1 MKREREIGKKVTVVG
16 AGFVGATCAR
26 RIIEKDLA
34 DVVLI
39 DIIEGLPQG
48 RALDLME
55 SAPVEG
61 YSAQITGTNNYKD
74 TKNSDIVVITAG
86 IARKP
91 GMSRDDLLQ
100 TNAKIIKD
108 VVTKTVKYSPNA
120 ILVMVTN
127 PLDVISYLAYKTSGF
142 KSHKVIGMAGVL
154 DSARYRFFI
163 AEALGITPS
172 SVNAFVL
179 GGHGDSMVPLPRYST
194 VNGIPITQLLSKKKI
209 DEINERT
216 KNGGAEIVGL
226 LKTGSAY
233 YAPSASVVEMV
244 KSILLDE
251 NKILPCCVL
260 LNGEYGLKDIYCGVP
275 VKLSK
280 NGVEEIVKVDLTQE
294 ELAYLKKSSDAVK
307 ENIKKLNLKS

>member
-1 MKREREIGKKVTVVG
+1 MVKERKMNKKVTVVG

-34 DVVLI
+34 DVCLI

-61 YSAQITGTNNYKD
+61 YSAQIVGTNDYKD
-74 TKNSDIVVITAG
+74 TKDSDIVVITAG

-100 TNAKIIKD
+100 TNAKIITD
-108 VVTKTVKYSPNA
+108 VVTKIVKHSPNA
-120 ILVMVTN
+120 ILIMVTN
-127 PLDVISYLAYKTSGF
+127 PLDVISYLAYKVSGF
-142 KSHKVIGMAGVL
+142 KSNKVIGMAGVL
-154 DSARYRFFI
+154 DSARYRYFI
-163 AEALGITPS
+163 AEALDVTPS
-172 SVNAFVL
+172 LVHAFVL

-194 VNGIPITQLLSKKKI
+194 VNGIPITQLLPKKKI
-209 DEINERT
+209 DEINKRT
-216 KNGGAEIVGL
+216 QNGGAEIVGL

-233 YAPSASVVEMV
+233 YAPSASAVEMV

-251 NKILPCCVL
+251 NKVLPCCVY
-260 LNGEYGLKDIYCGVP
+260 LNGEYGLRDIYCGVP
-275 VKLSK
+275 ARLSK
-280 NGVEEIVKVDLTQE
+280 NGLEEIVKIDLTKE
-294 ELAYLKKSSDAVK
+294 ELASLKKSSDAVK
-307 ENIKKLNLKS
+307 ANIKKLNL

>member
-1 MKREREIGKKVTVVG
+1 MKKQRKMNKKVTVVG

-34 DVVLI
+34 DVCLI

-61 YSAQITGTNNYKD
+61 YSAQIIGTNDYKD
-74 TKNSDIVVITAG
+74 TKDSDIVVITAG

-100 TNAKIIKD
+100 TNARIIKD
-108 VVTKTVKYSPNA
+108 VVTKIVKYSPNA
-120 ILVMVTN
+120 ILIMVTN

-142 KSHKVIGMAGVL
+142 KSHRVIGMAGVL
-154 DSARYRFFI
+154 DSARYRYFI
-163 AEALGITPS
+163 AEALGVTPHL
-172 SVNAFVL
+172 VHAFVL

-194 VNGIPITQLLSKKKI
+194 VNGIPITQLLPKKKI
-209 DEINERT
+209 EEINKRT
-216 KNGGAEIVGL
+216 QNGGAEIVGL

-233 YAPSASVVEMV
+233 YAPSASAVEMV

-251 NKILPCCVL
+251 NKMLPCCVYL
-260 LNGEYGLKDIYCGVP
+260 EGEYGLKDVYCGVP
-275 VKLSK
+275 ARLSK
-280 NGVEEIVKVDLTQE
+280 KGLEEIVKIDLTKE
-294 ELAYLKKSSDAVK
+294 ELASLKKSSDAVK
-307 ENIKKLNLKS
+307 ENIKKLDL

>member
-1 MKREREIGKKVTVVG
+1 MKNGRKIGKKVTVVG

-39 DIIEGLPQG
+39 DIVEGLPQG

-61 YSAQITGTNNYKD
+61 YAAQIIGTNDYKD
-74 TKNSDIVVITAG
+74 TKNSDVVVITAG

-108 VVTKTVKYSPNA
+108 VVTKIIAQSPDA

-127 PLDVISYLAYKTSGF
+127 PLDVISYLAYKVSGLP
-142 KSHKVIGMAGVL
+142 SHKVIGMAGVL
-154 DSARYRFFI
+154 DSARYRYFI
-163 AEALGITPS
+163 AEALNVTPS
-172 SVNAFVL
+172 LVNAFVL

-194 VNGIPITQLLSKKKI
+194 VNGIPITLLLSKKRI
-209 DEINERT
+209 DLINERT
-216 KNGGAEIVGL
+216 KNGGAEIVSL

-244 KSILLDE
+244 KSILLNE

-260 LNGEYGLKDIYCGVP
+260 CNGEYGLKDIYCGVP
-275 VKLSK
+275 VRLSQK
-280 NGVEEIVKVDLTQE
+280 GVEEIVKIDLTKD
-294 ELAYLKKSSDAVK
+294 ELASLKKSSDAVK
-307 ENIKKLNLKS
+307 ENIKKLKL

>member
-1 MKREREIGKKVTVVG
+1 MKKERKIGKKVTVVG

-39 DIIEGLPQG
+39 DIVEGLPQG

-61 YSAQITGTNNYKD
+61 YSAQIIGTNDYKD

-100 TNAKIIKD
+100 TNVKIIKD
-108 VVTKTVKYSPNA
+108 VVSKIVAQSPNA
-120 ILVMVTN
+120 VLIMVTN
-127 PLDVISYLAYKTSGF
+127 PLDVISYLAYKISGF
-142 KSHKVIGMAGVL
+142 KPQKVIGMAGVL

-194 VNGIPITQLLSKKKI
+194 VKGIPITQLLPKKKI

-251 NKILPCCVL
+251 NKILPCCVF
-260 LNGEYGLKDIYCGVP
+260 LNGEYGLRHVYCGVP
-275 VKLSK
+275 VRLSK
-280 NGVEEIVKVDLTQE
+280 KGVEEIVKIDLTKE
-294 ELAYLKKSSDAVK
+294 ELASLKKSSDAVK
-307 ENIKKLNLKS
+307 ANIKKLNL

>member
-1 MKREREIGKKVTVVG
+1 MKKERKMNKKVTVVG

-26 RIIEKDLA
+26 RILEKDLA

-55 SAPVEG
+55 AAPVEG
-61 YSAQITGTNNYKD
+61 YSAQIIGTNDYKD
-74 TKNSDIVVITAG
+74 TKNSDVVVITAG

-100 TNAKIIKD
+100 INAKITKD
-108 VVTKTVKYSPNA
+108 VVTKIVAQSPNA

-127 PLDVISYLAYKTSGF
+127 PLDVISYLAYKVSGF
-142 KSHKVIGMAGVL
+142 KSNRVIGMAGVL
-154 DSARYRFFI
+154 DSARYRYFI
-163 AEALGITPS
+163 AEALGITPGL
-172 SVNAFVL
+172 VHAFVL

-194 VNGIPITQLLSKKKI
+194 VNGIPITQLLPKKKI

-233 YAPSASVVEMV
+233 YAPSASAVEMV

-251 NKILPCCVL
+251 NKVLPCCVY
-260 LNGEYGLKDIYCGVP
+260 LNGEYGLKDVYCGVP
-275 VKLSK
+275 ARLSK
-280 NGVEEIVKVDLTQE
+280 NGLEEIVKIDLTKG
-294 ELAYLKKSSDAVK
+294 ELASLKRSSDAVK
-307 ENIKKLNLKS
+307 QNIKKLNL

>member
-1 MKREREIGKKVTVVG
+1 MVKDRKIGKKVTVVG

-55 SAPVEG
+55 SAPIEG
-61 YSAQITGTNNYKD
+61 YSAQIIGTNDYID

-100 TNAKIIKD
+100 INAKIIKD
-108 VVTKTVKYSPNA
+108 VVKNIAKFSPNA
-120 ILVMVTN
+120 ILIMVTN
-127 PLDVISYLAYKTSGF
+127 PLDVMSYLAYKTTKF
-142 KSHKVIGMAGVL
+142 KSNKVIGMAGVL

-163 AEALGITPS
+163 AQALGITPS
-172 SVNAFVL
+172 LVNAFVL

-194 VNGIPITQLLSKKKI
+194 VNGIPITQLLDKEKI
-209 DEINERT
+209 KIINERT

-244 KSILLDE
+244 KSIIHDE
-251 NKILPCCVL
+251 HKILPCCVFL
-260 LNGEYGLKDIYCGVP
+260 KGEYGLNDVYCGLP
-275 VKLSK
+275 VRLSK
-280 NGVEEIVKVDLTQE
+280 NGVEEIVKIDLSKE
-294 ELAYLKKSSDAVK
+294 ELKSLKNSSDAVK
-307 ENIKKLNLKS
+307 NNIKKLNI

>member
-1 MKREREIGKKVTVVG
+1 MKKERKMGKKITVVG
-16 AGFVGATCAR
+16 AGFVGATTAR
-26 RIIEKDLA
+26 RIIEKNLA

-55 SAPVEG
+55 SAPIEG
-61 YSAQITGTNNYKD
+61 YSSQIIGTNDYKD

-108 VVTKTVKYSPNA
+108 VVTKIVAQSPNA
-120 ILVMVTN
+120 ILVLVTN
-127 PLDVISYLAYKTSGF
+127 PLDVISYLAYKVSGF
-142 KSHKVIGMAGVL
+142 ESRRVIGMAGVL

-163 AEALGITPS
+163 AEALGVTPS
-172 SVNAFVL
+172 QVNAFVL

-194 VNGIPITQLLSKKKI
+194 VNGIPITQLLDEKKI
-209 DEINERT
+209 DEINKRT
-216 KNGGAEIVGL
+216 QNGGAEIVSL

-251 NKILPCCVL
+251 NKFLPCCVY
-260 LNGEYGLKDIYCGVP
+260 LNGEYGLNDIYCGVP
-275 VKLSK
+275 VRLSK
-280 NGVEEIVKVDLTQE
+280 NGVEEIIKIDLTKK
-294 ELAYLKKSSDAVK
+294 ELASLKKSSDAVK
-307 ENIKKLNLKS
+307 ENIKKLEI

>member
-1 MKREREIGKKVTVVG
+1 MKKEREIGKKVTVVG

-39 DIIEGLPQG
+39 DIVEGLPQG

-61 YSAQITGTNNYKD
+61 YSAQIVGTNDYKD

-100 TNAKIIKD
+100 TNVRNKI
-108 VVTKTVKYSPNA
+108 
-120 ILVMVTN
+120 
-127 PLDVISYLAYKTSGF
+127 SGF
-142 KSHKVIGMAGVL
+142 KPQKVIGMAGVL

-194 VNGIPITQLLSKKKI
+194 VKGIPITQLLPKKKI

-251 NKILPCCVL
+251 NKILPCCVF
-260 LNGEYGLKDIYCGVP
+260 LNGLLKLI
-275 VKLSK
+275 
-280 NGVEEIVKVDLTQE
+280 
-294 ELAYLKKSSDAVK
+294 
-307 ENIKKLNLKS
+307 

>member
-1 MKREREIGKKVTVVG
+1 MKKKRKMGKKVTVVG

-39 DIIEGLPQG
+39 DIVEGLPQG

-61 YSAQITGTNNYKD
+61 YSAQIIGTNNYKD

-100 TNAKIIKD
+100 TNVRIIKD
-108 VVTKTVKYSPNA
+108 VVTKIIAQSPNA
-120 ILVMVTN
+120 ILIMVTN
-127 PLDVISYLAYKTSGF
+127 PLDVISYLAYKISGF
-142 KSHKVIGMAGVL
+142 KPQKVIGMAGVL

-194 VNGIPITQLLSKKKI
+194 VKGIPITQLLPKKKI

-251 NKILPCCVL
+251 NKILPCCVF
-260 LNGEYGLKDIYCGVP
+260 LNGKYGLSFSEKE
-275 VKLSK
+275 SA
-280 NGVEEIVKVDLTQE
+280 ELTRMQ
-294 ELAYLKKSSDAVK
+294 
-307 ENIKKLNLKS
+307 

>member
-1 MKREREIGKKVTVVG
+1 MNKKVTIVG

-26 RIIEKDLA
+26 RIVEKDLA

-61 YSAQITGTNNYKD
+61 YSAQIIGTNDYKD

-108 VVTKTVKYSPNA
+108 VVKKAVAQSPNA
-120 ILVMVTN
+120 ILIMVTN
-127 PLDVISYLAYKTSGF
+127 PLDVISYLAYKISGF
-142 KSHKVIGMAGVL
+142 KPNRVIGMAGIL
-154 DSARYRFFI
+154 DSSRYRFFTG
-163 AEALGITPS
+163 EALGIAPHL
-172 SVNAFVL
+172 VQAFVL
-179 GGHGDSMVPLPRYST
+179 GGHGDSMVPLPRYTT
-194 VNGIPITQLLSKKKI
+194 VNGIPITQLLSKEKI

-216 KNGGAEIVGL
+216 RNGGAEIVGL
-226 LKTGSAY
+226 LKTGSAF

-244 KSILLDE
+244 KSILLNE
-251 NKILPCCVL
+251 NKILPCCVY
-260 LNGEYGLKDIYCGVP
+260 LNGEYGLKDVYCGVP
-275 VKLSK
+275 VRLSQK
-280 NGVEEIVKVDLTQE
+280 GVEEIVKIDLTKE
-294 ELAYLKKSSDAVK
+294 ELASLKKSSDAVK
-307 ENIKKLNLKS
+307 ENIKKLDL

>member
-1 MKREREIGKKVTVVG
+1 MSKKVTVVG

-39 DIIEGLPQG
+39 DIVEGLPQG

-61 YSAQITGTNNYKD
+61 YSAQIIGTNDYRD

-100 TNAKIIKD
+100 TNARIIKD
-108 VVTKTVKYSPNA
+108 VVTKIVAQSPNA
-120 ILVMVTN
+120 ILIMVTN
-127 PLDVISYLAYKTSGF
+127 PLDVISYLAYKISGF
-142 KSHKVIGMAGVL
+142 KSHRVIGMAGVL

-163 AEALGITPS
+163 AEALGVTPS
-172 SVNAFVL
+172 LVHAFVL

-194 VNGIPITQLLSKKKI
+194 VNGIPITKLLPKKKI

-233 YAPSASVVEMV
+233 YAPSASAVEMV

-251 NKILPCCVL
+251 NKILPCCVY

-275 VKLSK
+275 ARLSK
-280 NGVEEIVKVDLTQE
+280 NGVEEVVKIDLTKA
-294 ELAYLKKSSDAVK
+294 ELASLRKSSDAVK
-307 ENIKKLNLKS
+307 ANIKKLNL

>member
-1 MKREREIGKKVTVVG
+1 MNKKVTVVG

-34 DVVLI
+34 DVCLI

-61 YSAQITGTNNYKD
+61 YSAQIFGTNDYKD
-74 TKNSDIVVITAG
+74 TKDSDIVVITAG

-91 GMSRDDLLQ
+91 GMSRDDLLK

-108 VVTKTVKYSPNA
+108 VVTKIIKYSPNS
-120 ILVMVTN
+120 ILIMVTN
-127 PLDVISYLAYKTSGF
+127 PLDVISYLAYKVSGF
-142 KSHKVIGMAGVL
+142 KPHRVIGMAGVL
-154 DSARYRFFI
+154 DSARYRYFI
-163 AEALGITPS
+163 SEALGVTPNL
-172 SVNAFVL
+172 VHAFVL

-194 VNGIPITQLLSKKKI
+194 VNGIPITQLLPKKKI
-209 DEINERT
+209 DEINKRT
-216 KNGGAEIVGL
+216 QNGGAEIVGL

-244 KSILLDE
+244 KSIILNE
-251 NKILPCCVL
+251 NKILPCCVY

-275 VKLSK
+275 VRISK
-280 NGVEEIVKVDLTQE
+280 KGVEEVIQIELTKE
-294 ELAYLKKSSDAVK
+294 ELGSLKKSSDAVK
-307 ENIKKLNLKS
+307 NNIKKLDI

>member
-1 MKREREIGKKVTVVG
+1 MKKDRKMDKKVTVVG

-61 YSAQITGTNNYKD
+61 YSAQIVGTNDYKD

-91 GMSRDDLLQ
+91 GMSRDDLLGI
-100 TNAKIIKD
+100 NAKIIKD
-108 VVTKTVKYSPNA
+108 VVKNIVNHSPNA
-120 ILVMVTN
+120 IIIMVTN
-127 PLDVISYLAYKTSGF
+127 PLDVMSYLAYKTSGL
-142 KSHKVIGMAGVL
+142 KSNKVIGMAGVL

-163 AEALGITPS
+163 AEALGVTPN

-194 VNGIPITQLLSKKKI
+194 VNGIPITQLLSKEKI
-209 DEINERT
+209 DEINDRT

-244 KSILLDE
+244 KSIILNE
-251 NKILPCCVL
+251 NKILPCCVY
-260 LNGEYGLKDIYCGVP
+260 LNGEYGLKDVYCGVP
-275 VKLSK
+275 ARLSK
-280 NGVEEIVKVDLTQE
+280 NGLEEIVKIDLTKE
-294 ELAYLKKSSDAVK
+294 ELASLKKSSDAVK
-307 ENIKKLNLKS
+307 ENIKKLMI

>member
-1 MKREREIGKKVTVVG
+1 MKKERKMGKKITVVG
-16 AGFVGATCAR
+16 AGFVGATTAR
-26 RIIEKDLA
+26 RIIEKNLA

-55 SAPVEG
+55 SAPIEG
-61 YSAQITGTNNYKD
+61 YSSQIIGTNDYKD

-108 VVTKTVKYSPNA
+108 VVTKIVAESPNA
-120 ILVMVTN
+120 ILVLVTN
-127 PLDVISYLAYKTSGF
+127 PLDVISYLAYKVSGF
-142 KSHKVIGMAGVL
+142 ESRRVIGMAGVL

-163 AEALGITPS
+163 AEALGVTPS
-172 SVNAFVL
+172 QVNAFVL

-194 VNGIPITQLLSKKKI
+194 VNGIPITQLLDEKKI
-209 DEINERT
+209 DEINKRT
-216 KNGGAEIVGL
+216 QNGGAEIVSL

-251 NKILPCCVL
+251 NKFLPCCVY
-260 LNGEYGLKDIYCGVP
+260 LNGEYGLNDIYCGVP
-275 VKLSK
+275 VRLSK
-280 NGVEEIVKVDLTQE
+280 NGVEEIIKIDLTKK
-294 ELAYLKKSSDAVK
+294 ELASLKKSSDAVK
-307 ENIKKLNLKS
+307 ENIKKLEI

>member
-1 MKREREIGKKVTVVG
+1 VKKDRKMDKKVTVVG

-61 YSAQITGTNNYKD
+61 YSAQIVGTNDYKD

-91 GMSRDDLLQ
+91 GMSRDDLLGI
-100 TNAKIIKD
+100 NAKIIKD
-108 VVTKTVKYSPNA
+108 VVKNIVNHSPNA
-120 ILVMVTN
+120 IIIMVTN
-127 PLDVISYLAYKTSGF
+127 PLDVMSYLAYKTSGL
-142 KSHKVIGMAGVL
+142 KSNKVIGMAGVL

-163 AEALGITPS
+163 AEALGVTPN

-194 VNGIPITQLLSKKKI
+194 VNGIPITQLLSKEKI
-209 DEINERT
+209 DEINDRT

-244 KSILLDE
+244 KSIILNE
-251 NKILPCCVL
+251 NKILPCCVY
-260 LNGEYGLKDIYCGVP
+260 LNGEYGLKDVYCGVP
-275 VKLSK
+275 ARLSK
-280 NGVEEIVKVDLTQE
+280 NGLEEIVKIDLTKE
-294 ELAYLKKSSDAVK
+294 ELASLKKSSDAVK
-307 ENIKKLNLKS
+307 ENIKKLMI

>member
-1 MKREREIGKKVTVVG
+1 MLKERKMGKKVTVVG

-55 SAPVEG
+55 SAPIEG
-61 YSAQITGTNNYKD
+61 YSAQIIGTNDYKD
-74 TKNSDIVVITAG
+74 TKNSDIVVVTAG

-100 TNAKIIKD
+100 INAKIIKD
-108 VVTKTVKYSPNA
+108 VVKNIAKFSPNA
-120 ILVMVTN
+120 ILIMVTN
-127 PLDVISYLAYKTSGF
+127 PLDVMSYLAYKTTKF
-142 KSHKVIGMAGVL
+142 KSNKVIGMAGVL

-163 AEALGITPS
+163 AQALGITPS
-172 SVNAFVL
+172 LVNAFVL

-194 VNGIPITQLLSKKKI
+194 VNGIPITQLLDKEKI
-209 DEINERT
+209 KQINERT

-244 KSILLDE
+244 KSILLNE
-251 NKILPCCVL
+251 NRILPCCVF
-260 LNGEYGLKDIYCGVP
+260 LNGEYDLKDVYCGLP
-275 VKLSK
+275 VRLSK
-280 NGVEEIVKVDLTQE
+280 NGVEEIIKIDLTKD
-294 ELAYLKKSSDAVK
+294 ELKSLKNSSEAVK
-307 ENIKKLNLKS
+307 KNIKKLNI

>member
-1 MKREREIGKKVTVVG
+1 MLKNRKMGKKVTVVG

-55 SAPVEG
+55 SAPIEG
-61 YSAQITGTNNYKD
+61 YSAQIIGTNDYED
-74 TKNSDIVVITAG
+74 TKNSDIVVVTAG

-100 TNAKIIKD
+100 INAKIIKD
-108 VVTKTVKYSPNA
+108 VVKNIAKFSPNA
-120 ILVMVTN
+120 ILIMVTN
-127 PLDVISYLAYKTSGF
+127 PLDVMSYLAYKTTKF
-142 KSHKVIGMAGVL
+142 KSSKVIGMAGVL

-163 AEALGITPS
+163 AEALGIVPNL
-172 SVNAFVL
+172 VNAFVL

-194 VNGIPITQLLSKKKI
+194 VNGIPITQLLDEEKI
-209 DEINERT
+209 KQINERT

-244 KSILLDE
+244 KSILLNE
-251 NKILPCCVL
+251 NRILPCCVF
-260 LNGEYGLKDIYCGVP
+260 LNGEYNLKDVYCGLP

-280 NGVEEIVKVDLTQE
+280 NGVEEIIKIDLTEE
-294 ELAYLKKSSDAVK
+294 ELKSLKNSSEAVK
-307 ENIKKLNLKS
+307 KNIKKLNI

>member
-1 MKREREIGKKVTVVG
+1 MTKIRKMGKKITVVG

-55 SAPVEG
+55 SAPIEG
-61 YSAQITGTNNYKD
+61 YSSQILGTNEYKD
-74 TKNSDIVVITAG
+74 TKNSDIVIVTAG

-108 VVTKTVKYSPNA
+108 VITKIVKESPNA
-120 ILVMVTN
+120 ILIMVTN
-127 PLDVISYLAYKTSGF
+127 PLDVMSYYAYKISGF
-142 KSHKVIGMAGVL
+142 ESKRVIGMAGVL

-163 AEALGITPS
+163 AEALGVTPS
-172 SVNAFVL
+172 LVNAFVL

-209 DEINERT
+209 DEINIRT

-244 KSILLDE
+244 KSIILNE
-251 NKILPCCVL
+251 HKILPCCVL
-260 LNGEYGLKDIYCGVP
+260 LNGEYGLNDVYCGVP
-275 VKLSK
+275 TKLSNK
-280 NGVEEIVKVDLTQE
+280 GVEEIIEINLTKDE
-294 ELAYLKKSSDAVK
+294 IDSLKNSSNAVK
-307 ENIKKLNLKS
+307 MNIKKLNI

>member
-1 MKREREIGKKVTVVG
+1 MIKEERMLNKKVTVVG

-55 SAPVEG
+55 SAPIEG
-61 YSAQITGTNNYKD
+61 YSAKIIGTNDYKD
-74 TKNSDIVVITAG
+74 TKNSDIIVITAG

-100 TNAKIIKD
+100 TNARIITD
-108 VVTKTVKYSPNA
+108 VVKRIVKYSPNS
-120 ILVMVTN
+120 ILIIVTN
-127 PLDVISYLAYKTSGF
+127 PLDVMSYLAYKISGF
-142 KSHKVIGMAGVL
+142 KPNKVIGMAGVL
-154 DSARYRFFI
+154 DSARYRYFI
-163 AEALGITPS
+163 AEALGITPH

-233 YAPSASVVEMV
+233 YAPSSSVVEMV
-244 KSILLDE
+244 KSILLNE
-251 NKILPCCVL
+251 HKILPCCVL
-260 LNGEYGLKDIYCGVP
+260 LNGEYGLRNIYCGVP
-275 VKLSK
+275 ARLSEQ
-280 NGVEEIVKVDLTQE
+280 GVEEIIKIDLRKE
-294 ELAYLKKSSDAVK
+294 ELVSLKKSSDAVK
-307 ENIKKLNLKS
+307 SNIKKLNL

>member
-1 MKREREIGKKVTVVG
+1 MGKKVTVVG

-34 DVVLI
+34 DVALI

-55 SAPVEG
+55 SAPIEG
-61 YSAQITGTNNYKD
+61 YSAQIIGTNDYKD
-74 TKNSDIVVITAG
+74 TKNSDIVVVTAG

-100 TNAKIIKD
+100 INAKIIKD
-108 VVTKTVKYSPNA
+108 VVKNIAKFSPNA
-120 ILVMVTN
+120 ILIMVTN
-127 PLDVISYLAYKTSGF
+127 PLDVMSYLAYKTTKF
-142 KSHKVIGMAGVL
+142 KSNKVIGMAGVL

-163 AEALGITPS
+163 AQSLGITPS
-172 SVNAFVL
+172 LVNAFVL

-194 VNGIPITQLLSKKKI
+194 VNGIPITQLLDKEKIKK
-209 DEINERT
+209 INERT

-244 KSILLDE
+244 KSIIFDE
-251 NKILPCCVL
+251 HKILPCCVL
-260 LNGEYGLKDIYCGVP
+260 VNGEYGLNDIYCGLP
-275 VKLSK
+275 VKISK
-280 NGVEEIVKVDLTQE
+280 DGVEEIVKIDLSKE
-294 ELAYLKKSSDAVK
+294 ELNSLKNSSEAVK
-307 ENIKKLNLKS
+307 NNIKKLNI